1 MAKLRNIELS
11 KKNGFNNNFLK
22 EIELFRAV
30 AALLVL
36 YFHANMVFPKY
47 VERLESDYN
56 SLLTFFFEGHTG
68 VSLFFVISGFLLS
81 IKWVVGREVSTKQ
94 FYINRALRI
103 IPLYYVALLFYFY
116 VTKTPENLSFN
127 TIMPYFLFFQNTLIE
142 KADLGG
148 AAGVFWSLSPEIHFY
163 IMLPF
168 LMVYFRKSRALFY
181 NLIII
186 SLVIKI
192 FMPSL
197 INSIFGRMDQFL
209 VGVFAADIYFN
220 KLKDLKLKQVLP
232 WGVFFLGIVS
242 LLLFLHRLSG
252 YGGYTAIGLNW
263 YFWTF
268 FHTGEALLWA
278 LIIVS
283 FLLIS
288 SNIKRFLLNR
298 IFMGIGTI
306 SYSIYIWHYFV
317 IIALKK
323 TQNRLLESWEWLF
336 TGHAN
341 IDYLIYTTLIILPV
355 VLLISIISYFYIEKP
370 FLLFKSNVN
379 NEKK

>member
-47 VERLESDYN
+47 VERLENDYN
-56 SLLTFFFEGHTG
+56 SFLTFFFEGHTG
-68 VSLFFVISGFLLS
+68 VTLFFVISGFLLS

-163 IMLPF
+163 IILPF

-186 SLVIKI
+186 SLIIKI

-197 INSIFGRMDQFL
+197 INSIFGRLDQFL

-220 KLKDLKLKQVLP
+220 KLKGLKLKQVLP
-232 WGVFFLGIVS
+232 WGVFFIGIVS
-242 LLLFLHRLSG
+242 LLLLLHLLSG

-263 YFWTF
+263 YFWTL
-268 FHTGEALLWA
+268 FHTGEAFLWA

-370 FLLFKSNVN
+370 FLLFKRNVSI
-379 NEKK
+379 EKK